1 MELYLRLNMAESAEK
16 EQCDAFRYIIGQDG
30 RDIYNTMAFTES
42 EVDKIDILFAKF
54 EEYCKPRKNII
65 MERYKFNTRVQ
76 RKDETADQ
84 YVTELKLIAKNC
96 NFGSLEDELI
106 RDRLVYG
113 TNSERI
119 KERLLRGEEELTLVK
134 ALKICRADEQ
144 SNKQL
149 KAMNGENEVHT
160 IKKQTAW
167 KAGKDQYKTDGK
179 RKNFAK
185 RDDKQQEFKC
195 KNCGKSHASK
205 QCPAYGKTCF
215 NCGKNNHFSKVCR
228 AKRKVGLVEQDKS
241 KEHLE
246 PLFIGAVN
254 YASSKS
260 NNDDED
266 EYFKTLVM
274 QDKQIQFKIDTGSQ
288 ANILPVTMFRSL
300 KDVQLETTA
309 VKLTSYTG
317 EHLPV
322 LGQCYLKYNDKILK
336 FFVVDTKQV
345 YLSWVYKPRKI

>member
-1 MELYLRLNMAESAEK
+1 
-16 EQCDAFRYIIGQDG
+16 
-30 RDIYNTMAFTES
+30 
-42 EVDKIDILFAKF
+42 
-54 EEYCKPRKNII
+54 

-119 KERLLRGEEELTLVK
+119 KERLLCGEEELTLVK

-167 KAGKDQYKTDGK
+167 KAGRDQYKTDGK

-185 RDDKQQEFKC
+185 RDNKQQ
-195 KNCGKSHASK
+195 
-205 QCPAYGKTCF
+205 
-215 NCGKNNHFSKVCR
+215 
-228 AKRKVGLVEQDKS
+228 
-241 KEHLE
+241 
-246 PLFIGAVN
+246 
-254 YASSKS
+254 
-260 NNDDED
+260 
-266 EYFKTLVM
+266 
-274 QDKQIQFKIDTGSQ
+274 
-288 ANILPVTMFRSL
+288 
-300 KDVQLETTA
+300 
-309 VKLTSYTG
+309 
-317 EHLPV
+317 
-322 LGQCYLKYNDKILK
+322 
-336 FFVVDTKQV
+336 
-345 YLSWVYKPRKI
+345 